1 MPIELKKEAREA
13 ATDSIKKYFDRH
25 LTEEMAEPITILQA
39 DSLLNFF
46 LEEIGPCVYN
56 KAVTDT
62 QEKLQERVMEIDH
75 YVYAEEFTYW
85 KKHKKK

>member
-46 LEEIGPCVYN
+46 LEEIGP
-56 KAVTDT
+56 
-62 QEKLQERVMEIDH
+62 
-75 YVYAEEFTYW
+75 
-85 KKHKKK
+85 